1 MPRFLGLPAEGFG
14 PTPKSTMKRYRGI
27 NYRQRPKNYWEA
39 SGGLRALLRNL
50 KGKERRAMIRQFW
63 REGRIQEL
71 ELALLKPKLSKR
83 EREEIGR
90 IHPSYLGGEYLP
102 PYKSGEVEIAR
113 IELDSSTADVIS
125 IRARPGRQGIAYR
138 IVDEYRTR
146 FRLPRASSREPLT
159 LAELVSLI
167 ENTEIPGE
175 GRNLA
180 LHFNERNAQDG
191 DKQDWEGF
199 TEVTSDFYPKL
210 GTHFDN
216 IFREWAKG
224 EG

>member
-1 MPRFLGLPAEGFG
+1 
-14 PTPKSTMKRYRGI
+14 
-27 NYRQRPKNYWEA
+27 
-39 SGGLRALLRNL
+39 
-50 KGKERRAMIRQFW
+50 MIRQFW